1 MYIAAGVIAAAAI
14 AVFVVFVVGPA
25 GLRFITGQNGNGIN
39 GGNSTS
45 TDFQAT
51 NLGLSLNS
59 VSAVKQDP
67 RNAKV
72 KVSFEIHNPNTVS
85 VLLENVHYTLTVDK
99 HQMTLG
105 DTGEPLEGFLA
116 SQASSTLIVS
126 GGNVTVN
133 DNEVVPR
140 NNLTAAAWDNMV
152 NGTASF
158 IVDGYYSFRATQS
171 LQTSYVEKEFHL
183 TFHWDY
189 LENTISRR

>member
-152 NGTASF
+152 NGTAS
-158 IVDGYYSFRATQS
+158 Y
-171 LQTSYVEKEFHL
+171 
-183 TFHWDY
+183 
-189 LENTISRR
+189 